1 VVPAA
6 PSPATACG
14 TFSTLAGLLLRR
26 IVRIVTALNSSPGA
40 TSTVDNPSLSKTGLS
55 LLRYRKSITSLT
67 AGEVSSLQTAI
78 SGMLAL
84 SDDRGFEYWAGIH
97 GLPLPISCWHGSPLF
112 LPWHR
117 AYLYYFEQYLLD
129 VMPPG
134 ASVSLPWW
142 DWSTQ
147 AGIPPSYGDPSL
159 PDGTP
164 NPLAAAPVS
173 GIPDSQFTGENV
185 PRVEQTFRTPGPS
198 GPGHGSAGLPSVP
211 EVSDVLGLQDFE
223 DFTIQLEDLHNRVHV
238 WVGGTMS
245 EIPVA
250 AFDPLFWAHHTMI
263 DRLWALWQQAHP
275 GAGVGPVPPG
285 YPLGPFPALNVSQ
298 VMSITGL
305 GYQYA
310 VATSS
315 ALPPT

>member
-1 VVPAA
+1 M
-6 PSPATACG
+6 
-14 TFSTLAGLLLRR
+14 
-26 IVRIVTALNSSPGA
+26 
-40 TSTVDNPSLSKTGLS
+40 
-55 LLRYRKSITSLT
+55 LRYRKSVTSLT
-67 AGEVSSLQTAI
+67 AAELAALRSAI
-78 SGMLAL
+78 SDMLSL

-97 GLPLPISCWHGSPLF
+97 GLPLPISCWHGSLLF

-129 VMPPG
+129 VMPAG
-134 ASVSLPWW
+134 APVSLPWW

-147 AGIPPSYGDPSL
+147 AGIAPGYADAAL

-173 GIPDSQFTGENV
+173 GIPDRQFTGENV
-185 PRVEQTFRTPGPS
+185 PKVGRTFRRPGPA
-198 GPGHGSAGLPSVP
+198 GPHHGSAGLPSAG
-211 EVSDVLGLQDFE
+211 EVSAILALRDFE
-223 DFTIQLEDLHNRVHV
+223 DFSIQLEDLHNQVHV

-250 AFDPLFWAHHTMI
+250 AFDPLFWAHHAMI

-275 GAGVGPVPPG
+275 GAGAGPVPRDH
-285 YPLGPFPALNVSQ
+285 PLGPFPTLNVGQ
-298 VMSITGL
+298 VLSITAL

-310 VATSS
+310 AATSS
-315 ALPPT
+315 AVPPG